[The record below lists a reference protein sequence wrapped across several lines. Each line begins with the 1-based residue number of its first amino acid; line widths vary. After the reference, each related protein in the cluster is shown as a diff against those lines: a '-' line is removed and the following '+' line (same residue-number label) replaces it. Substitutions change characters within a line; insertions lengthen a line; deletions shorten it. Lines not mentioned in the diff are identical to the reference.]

1 MIDNKDFIAAI
12 HKISKQAESLA
23 CHSCAIIR
31 AARKRLEE
39 PAASPWISVN
49 DRLPKDDARVDD
61 GDEVLVIVSGRPKKN
76 VRCVDAC
83 EIAEYY
89 YEDGWYFDAYPEWE
103 DPQVTYWMPLPE
115 RPEGV

>member
-39 PAASPWISVN
+39 PAASPWISVD
-49 DRLPKDDARVDD
+49 DRLPEDCQV
-61 GDEVLVIVSGRPKKN
+61 VLVIANGRPREHVSLVN
-76 VRCVDAC
+76 SY
-83 EIAEYY
+83 EIATFFIDE
-89 YEDGWYFDAYPEWE
+89 GWYLDEFPDWE
-103 DPQVTYWMPLPE
+103 QPQVTFWMPLPDLPRE
-115 RPEGV
+115 A

>member
-39 PAASPWISVN
+39 PAASPWISVD
-49 DRLPKDDARVDD
+49 DRLPEDCQV
-61 GDEVLVIVSGRPKKN
+61 VLVIANGRP
-76 VRCVDAC
+76 REHLELDSAH
-83 EIAEYY
+83 ELATFYAGE
-89 YEDGWYFDAYPEWE
+89 GWLLEAYPDWD

-115 RPEGV
+115 RPEEV

>member
-31 AARKRLEE
+31 AASKRLEE

-49 DRLPKDDARVDD
+49 DRLPED
-61 GDEVLVIVSGRPKKN
+61 GQDVLVIARGRPREHLILDN
-76 VRCVDAC
+76 A
-83 EIAEYY
+83 
-89 YEDGWYFDAYPEWE
+89 YELATFYDGEGWLFDAYPDWE
-103 DPQVTYWMPLPE
+103 NPQVTYWMPLPK
-115 RPEGV
+115 RPENCHD